1 MLPEPTARKRAARPA
16 RPQPGGMTPLFSVP
30 GSGEPDDEIP
40 ASGRGLGSRVPR
52 GAREPRGSTASGR
65 ARRANSRPSAN
76 PPIPASRV
84 SRNGI
89 AGKASP
95 HLDAGEL
102 LAVTAERLRRS
113 LARSFL
119 RYGMATDLEAAV
131 HAAMNVVEPVL
142 EARDTEILRLRLLM
156 AGKIPGKLSGR

>member
-1 MLPEPTARKRAARPA
+1 MRAARAP

-40 ASGRGLGSRVPR
+40 SPVRGTLGSRGPR
-52 GAREPRGSTASGR
+52 GTRDPRSARDPRGSGASGR
-65 ARRANSRPSAN
+65 ARRANSRPPAN

-95 HLDAGEL
+95 HIDAGEL

-119 RYGMATDLEAAV
+119 RYGIAGDLEAAV
-131 HAAMNVVEPVL
+131 YAAMNVVEPVL

-156 AGKIPGKLSGR
+156 AGKIPGRLSGR